1 MPFFFLFMQKT
12 SQRIHSIDAVRAL
25 ALFGILM
32 AHAHNRFNF
41 FVAEHATCGA
51 DAVYDWLYQN
61 IFVCKAFMVFAF
73 LFGLS
78 FFLQMDHADAKGID
92 FRGRFCWR
100 LVLLFLFGVFHSF
113 FYQGDILTI
122 FAVLGFIPVLLWKL
136 TNRTV
141 TILCAICLSQPLVL
155 GLELF
160 GQSDLLQQAGDAIRG
175 SFGICWLDPAKQ
187 NSLWE
192 TGLWN
197 VTHGIGLSWVYLIS
211 SGRLLILIGMFL
223 LGMLAGRF
231 RIFEQK
237 SHRLLR
243 LAAVG
248 ACVYLCS
255 FAGQLVLPVWMHWWE
270 DTGFVLMVVPFAAW
284 LLARPVL
291 APRIGPLS
299 AIGRCTLTCY
309 ITQNII
315 MAVVLCG
322 YGFGMN
328 PHLST
333 TGIMNWSVVLYIAQV
348 LFSMLWLKY
357 HRYGPFEAIWR
368 RLTRIGLK
376 S

>member
-1 MPFFFLFMQKT
+1 M

-25 ALFGILM
+25 ALFGILL

-41 FVAEHATCGA
+41 YVAEHAVCAA
-51 DAVYDWLYQN
+51 DGIYDWLYQY
-61 IFVCKAFMVFAF
+61 IFVCKSFMVFAF

-78 FFLQMDHADAKGID
+78 FFLQMDHAVAKGID

-100 LVLLFLFGVFHSF
+100 LVLLFFFGVFHSF

-136 TNRTV
+136 STRTLA
-141 TILCAICLSQPLVL
+141 ILCGVCLFQPVVLVT
-155 GLELF
+155 ELCGYPQALF
-160 GQSDLLQQAGDAIRG
+160 DLSEAIRCG
-175 SFGICWLDPAKQ
+175 LGINWLDPAKQ
-187 NSLWE
+187 NSLWQ
-192 TGLWN
+192 TGWWN
-197 VTHGIGLSWVYLIS
+197 LTNGIALSWVYVIG
-211 SGRLLILIGMFL
+211 SGRIFILIGMFM
-223 LGMLAGRF
+223 LGMLAGRC
-231 RIFEQK
+231 RVFEQRPE
-237 SHRLLR
+237 RLLSI
-243 LAAVG
+243 AAVG
-248 ACVYLCS
+248 AGIYAVS
-255 FAGQLVLPVWMHWWE
+255 FAGQQVLPVWMHWWE
-270 DTGFVLMVVPFAAW
+270 DTGFVLMAVPLGAW

-291 APRIGPLS
+291 VPYIAPLT

-328 PHLST
+328 PYLST
-333 TGIMNWSVVLYIAQV
+333 CGIMNWAVVLYVGQT
-348 LFSMLWLKY
+348 LFSMWWLKS
-357 HRYGPFEAIWR
+357 HRYGPFEFVWR